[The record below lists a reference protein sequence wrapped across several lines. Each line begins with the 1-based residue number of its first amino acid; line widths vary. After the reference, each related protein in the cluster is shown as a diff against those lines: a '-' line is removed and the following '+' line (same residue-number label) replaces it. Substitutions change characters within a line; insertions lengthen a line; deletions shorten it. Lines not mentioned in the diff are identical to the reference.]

1 MNYSMS
7 CTTGKAKEVTE
18 NYNGLQNGCQLALRV
33 LVHRFRQSAM
43 IVQAL
48 KLSVTNGPKVKA
60 RITLH
65 S

>member
-1 MNYSMS
+1 MCWFLNFDRSLLS
-7 CTTGKAKEVTE
+7 VSPGT
-18 NYNGLQNGCQLALRV
+18 LL
-33 LVHRFRQSAM
+33 SAM

-48 KLSVTNGPKVKA
+48 KLSVTNGPKIKA

>member
-1 MNYSMS
+1 MS
-7 CTTGKAKEVTE
+7 CTTEKAKEVTE
-18 NYNGLQNGCQLALRV
+18 NYNGLQNGWQLALRV

-48 KLSVTNGPKVKA
+48 KLSVTNGLKIKA
-60 RITLH
+60 RIMLH